1 MAMASLSCHGLRHPR
16 RTDLAGMVPHLAP
29 PVDRFPLPAGD
40 CRAAALSDEQ
50 LYGLSQQLRL
60 LARRE
65 CVCAA
70 DGRLL
75 SGGID
80 RRIEALRTQLLL
92 ILESL
97 QDGRPPLPDADRIL
111 VRCERLIAEQ
121 RALIRALR
129 RHAG

>member
-1 MAMASLSCHGLRHPR
+1 M
-16 RTDLAGMVPHLAP
+16 LAEAC
-29 PVDRFPLPAGD
+29 RPAE
-40 CRAAALSDEQ
+40 RSDDQ
-50 LYGLSQQLRL
+50 LYGISQQLRL

-75 SGGID
+75 GGAID

-92 ILESL
+92 ILEAL
-97 QDGRPPLPDADRIL
+97 QDGRPLHPDAERIL
-111 VRCERLIAEQ
+111 QRCERLIAEQ
-121 RALIRALR
+121 RSAIRVLR